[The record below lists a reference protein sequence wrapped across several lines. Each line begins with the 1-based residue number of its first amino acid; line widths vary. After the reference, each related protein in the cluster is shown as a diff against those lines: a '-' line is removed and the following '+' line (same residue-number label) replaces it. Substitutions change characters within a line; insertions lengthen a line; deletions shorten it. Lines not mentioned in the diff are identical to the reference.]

1 MAKLIVNKK
10 VIGNFDVGT
19 KFQDIHDFIEKAG
32 VEFGCTDGQCGV
44 CVATV
49 LRGLEAL
56 NEVSEKESDTLWRI
70 GEYDEDRRL
79 TCQLEIVKDTDVIEL
94 QTD

>member
-1 MAKLIVNKK
+1 M
-10 VIGNFDVGT
+10 
-19 KFQDIHDFIEKAG
+19 
-32 VEFGCTDGQCGV
+32 
-44 CVATV
+44 ATV

-56 NEVSEKESDTLWRI
+56 NEMSEKESDTLWRI